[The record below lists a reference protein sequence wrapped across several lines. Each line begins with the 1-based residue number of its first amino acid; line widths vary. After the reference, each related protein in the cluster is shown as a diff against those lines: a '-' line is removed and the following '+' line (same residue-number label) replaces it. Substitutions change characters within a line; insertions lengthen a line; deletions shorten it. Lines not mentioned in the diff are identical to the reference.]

1 MSDPTRTVLVT
12 GAAGFIGSHAC
23 EAFLAR
29 GDRVVGV
36 DNFDPFYDASFK
48 RANLGEV
55 RRHPRSDRFELV
67 EADIRDGA
75 TVLALFERTR
85 PTTVLHLAA
94 RAGVRPSIK
103 EPALYA
109 QVNVDATV
117 HLLEAARRTGVR
129 RFLLASSSSV
139 YGNNKKTPFA
149 ETDDVSEPIS
159 PYAATKRACELI
171 AHTYRHLYQLPI
183 ACLRFFTVY
192 GPRQRPDLAIM
203 KFMNLMAEGKPIPM
217 FGDGSMARD
226 FTYIDDIIQGVLASD
241 GAIEKHGLR
250 VWNLGGNRP
259 VALRDMIATIG
270 RVLGVEPN
278 IEQLPDQPGEVRITY
293 ADLTRSAA
301 ELGYAPST
309 TFEEGV
315 RKQWEWLRARRG
327 A

>member
-1 MSDPTRTVLVT
+1 MTDSQRTVLVT
-12 GAAGFIGSHAC
+12 GAAGFIGSHAS

-29 GDRVVGV
+29 GDRVIGV

-48 RANLGEV
+48 RANLEEV
-55 RRHPRSDRFELV
+55 RRHPHADRFEFV
-67 EADIRDGA
+67 ESDIRDGDEM
-75 TVLALFERTR
+75 LALFERTK

-109 QVNVDATV
+109 QVNVHATV
-117 HLLEAARRTGVR
+117 HLLEAAQRTGVR

-139 YGNNKKTPFA
+139 YGNNPKTPFS
-149 ETDDVSEPIS
+149 ETDDVSGPIS

-171 AHTYRHLYQLPI
+171 AHTYHHLYKTPI

-203 KFMNLMAEGKPIPM
+203 KFMRLMAAGETIPM

-226 FTYIDDIIQGVLASD
+226 FTYVDDIVKGVLAAD
-241 GAIEKHGLR
+241 DAIEQHGLR
-250 VWNLGGNRP
+250 IWNLGGNRP

-278 IEQLPDQPGEVRITY
+278 IDRLPDQPGEVRITY

-301 ELGYAPST
+301 DLGYAPST

-315 RKQWEWLRARRG
+315 RKQWEWAKAHRG
-327 A
+327 